1 MQCFAL
7 RSGLTNLKTH
17 QIPLWTWGFQVI
29 RRLHFLDPGVSMS
42 LVKIRLSGTL
52 LGVVAIGAISIAL
65 WRSTLYGAES
75 PVVIA
80 PPAVDS
86 PKAAGTPQ
94 TAVLAGGCFWGVQGV
109 FEHVRG
115 VKQVI
120 SGYAGGDRSSA
131 QYETVSSGTTGHA
144 ESVKITFDPAAISYG
159 QILQIAFSVVHD
171 PTQLNR
177 QRPDVGTQYRSAIF
191 YADETQKRIAG
202 DYISQLDQAHA
213 FARPIATRVDPL
225 TGFYAAEDY
234 HQDYLIHNPTQ
245 PYIAIYDI
253 PKIENFRRTFP
264 ELYSGSPVLAHN

>member
-1 MQCFAL
+1 MTFWKLASPMRVAL
-7 RSGLTNLKTH
+7 AVGAALC
-17 QIPLWTWGFQVI
+17 
-29 RRLHFLDPGVSMS
+29 
-42 LVKIRLSGTL
+42 
-52 LGVVAIGAISIAL
+52 GVVL
-65 WRSTLYGAES
+65 WHSPLFGAEA
-75 PVVIA
+75 PVIIA
-80 PPAVDS
+80 PPVVDN
-86 PKAAGTPQ
+86 PEAAGPAQ

-115 VKQVI
+115 VQKVVA
-120 SGYAGGDRSSA
+120 GYAGGERSTA
-131 QYETVSSGTTGHA
+131 RYEAVSSGDTGHA

-177 QRPDVGTQYRSAIF
+177 QGPDVGSQYRSAIF
-191 YADETQKRIAG
+191 YADENQKHIAQA
-202 DYISQLDQAHA
+202 YISQLDQARA

-225 TGFYAAEDY
+225 KGFYAAEDY

-245 PYIAIYDI
+245 PYIALYDI